1 MINRRMVF
9 ALSVLLLASS
19 ATPGMAQ
26 DYWYRYWQHS
36 PRWRAVTGG
45 IYQLENRIAFLEA
58 NPDIDDGYKG
68 PIVSRA
74 RRDIRGLNATL
85 ERARWD
91 WPTPCC
97 YRRKPIH
104 IR

>member
-1 MINRRMVF
+1 MLRLSSCWSLVRMAESGAAFVFGRREPQRSNAMINRRMVF

-58 NPDIDDGYKG
+58 NPDIDDGYK
-68 PIVSRA
+68 
-74 RRDIRGLNATL
+74 
-85 ERARWD
+85 
-91 WPTPCC
+91 
-97 YRRKPIH
+97 
-104 IR
+104 